1 MLDTQA
7 DLETHIDSLHQREL
21 FLFRCDTCGF
31 LAQGPKYLRRHKRL
45 VHNDRGDGEYPQSG
59 GDSGV
64 EDYEPCPQRDNEV
77 TSTSEDPGV
86 PKGEVVT
93 LKVRDMSDSSGGDVR
108 EIVTLKVVGMALGG
122 PDSDFW
128 CPTCQTSFGTE

>member
-1 MLDTQA
+1 MAST
-7 DLETHIDSLHQREL
+7 
-21 FLFRCDTCGF
+21 
-31 LAQGPKYLRRHKRL
+31 
-45 VHNDRGDGEYPQSG
+45 PQSG

-64 EDYEPCPQRDNEV
+64 EDHGPYPQRNNEV
-77 TSTSEDPGV
+77 TSTSKDLGV
-86 PKGEVVT
+86 PRGEVVT